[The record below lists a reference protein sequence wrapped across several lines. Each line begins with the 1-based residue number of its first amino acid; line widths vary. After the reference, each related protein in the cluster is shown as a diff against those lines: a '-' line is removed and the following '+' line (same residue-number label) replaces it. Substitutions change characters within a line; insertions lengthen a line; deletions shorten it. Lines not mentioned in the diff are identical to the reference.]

1 MNLSHPNPDSPL
13 IAYPYSQ
20 WTIGAASRNAHWQ
33 YAEGLAHN
41 DSFIATP
48 PPERWQAWFES
59 LLAYRRAAL
68 APDREEPALCFR
80 ISPARE
86 GEAGEPEGALHFDQ
100 FAYLLDLR
108 PGEALQFSLQVHA
121 PPAEARISAEFDLK
135 TKGEERGF
143 VVRQKLKAES
153 FPLALTGDWQTVS
166 ITVRVPEF
174 DPARFSA
181 APLLRFAL
189 EPSAPLTLRVKNV
202 RLAAPYS
209 QPRQALLERIQRYL
223 QKQAAEPLPPSFEGE
238 SGHFVMGF
246 VFLWDHAFWDAEHSR
261 WRVDEYCETMTR
273 EFGGVQS
280 VILWHS
286 YPNLGIDER
295 NQFDML
301 RNLPGGMDALRRM
314 AQAFQER
321 GVRVFLTCNP
331 WDLDTRR
338 PERPDFAE
346 LAALL
351 AESGADGIFLDTWRS
366 AQGPISI
373 FESET
378 SIRQEAAKFG
388 RRVAFSAEILPLL
401 KDLQGPDALTC
412 SWGQEIE
419 PFHVTDLS
427 LLKWLFPAHKQ
438 HFIQR
443 MSKDKTP
450 MLTHAW
456 LNGQG
461 VLVWENIFGTMNFWN
476 AADRKRL
483 RKMNILWQAMG
494 EIYSSERWKPFLP
507 TPNENLL
514 ASEWEADGWVVTHLC
529 NPLGGQRQVTLPTR
543 RGARVYDLWRG
554 RQVQPLAPGENPTVE
569 LLIEDFGCLLQIEGE
584 LPPERLARLNRLLE
598 SIQAE
603 NRAPLPDPDE
613 YARELPLYEPLSYPY
628 RAASGQPL
636 ALPWLK
642 VAGGDYALTVRHL
655 LREGGCYPDPDGR
668 DNHDL
673 KTIHEHGALW
683 ALHERRVTVP
693 PFDILPRVVTN
704 GEFEQF
710 LQASGYW
717 PREAENFLKHWG
729 VSSCPPALR
738 NQPVVYVSLEDARA
752 FCEWAGARLP
762 TEWEWQIAAEAH
774 PQEFLFNEVFEWNES
789 ERFDGRNRFVTLRG
803 GCRRWQTVS
812 SWWYFPGAPYGQP
825 AGGEQSPQAH
835 VKYFLLHPAI
845 DRAATIGFRCAAG

>member
-1 MNLSHPNPDSPL
+1 MTGRASP
-13 IAYPYSQ
+13 S
-20 WTIGAASRNAHWQ
+20 
-33 YAEGLAHN
+33 
-41 DSFIATP
+41 
-48 PPERWQAWFES
+48 
-59 LLAYRRAAL
+59 
-68 APDREEPALCFR
+68 
-80 ISPARE
+80 
-86 GEAGEPEGALHFDQ
+86 
-100 FAYLLDLR
+100 
-108 PGEALQFSLQVHA
+108 
-121 PPAEARISAEFDLK
+121 PPACRSSTL
-135 TKGEERGF
+135 
-143 VVRQKLKAES
+143 
-153 FPLALTGDWQTVS
+153 
-166 ITVRVPEF
+166 
-174 DPARFSA
+174 ARFSA

-189 EPSAPLTLRVKNV
+189 EPSAPLTLRVKDV
-202 RLAAPYS
+202 RLAAP
-209 QPRQALLERIQRYL
+209 PTEARQALLERIQRYL
-223 QKQAAEPLPPSFEGE
+223 RRQAAEPLPPRFAWE
-238 SGHFVMGF
+238 SGNFVMGF
-246 VFLWDHAFWDAEHSR
+246 VFLWDHAFWDAEGAR
-261 WRVDEYCETMTR
+261 WRAAEYCETMTR

-301 RNLPGGMDALRRM
+301 RQLPGGMDALRRM
-314 AQAFQER
+314 VQEFQER
-321 GVRVFLTCNP
+321 RRARLFDLQP

-346 LAALL
+346 LAGLL

-366 AQGPISI
+366 AQGPISL

-378 SIRQEAAKFG
+378 SIRQEAAKYD
-388 RRVAFSAEILPLL
+388 RRVAFSAEILPLR

-443 MSKDKTP
+443 MSHEKTP

-461 VLVWENIFGTMNFWN
+461 VVVWENIFGTMNFWQ

-483 RKMNILWQAMG
+483 RKMNALWQALG
-494 EIYSSERWKPFLP
+494 ETYSSERWKPFLP
-507 TPNENLL
+507 TPNPGLL
-514 ASEWEADGWVVTHLC
+514 ASEWEADGWTVTHLC
-529 NPLGGQRQVTLPTR
+529 NPSGGPRQVTLPAR

-554 RQVQPLAPGENPTVE
+554 RELLPQPRGESQAVE
-569 LLIEDFGCLLQIEGE
+569 LPIEDFGCLLQVEGQF
-584 LPPERLARLNRLLE
+584 PPERLARLLE
-598 SIQAE
+598 TLQAE
-603 NRAPLPDPDE
+603 DRAPLPAPDD
-613 YARELPLYEPLSYPY
+613 YARELPLYEPLAYSY
-628 RAASGQPL
+628 RAVSGQSL
-636 ALPWLK
+636 AFSWLK
-642 VAGGDYALTVRHL
+642 VAGGDYALTARHL

-673 KTIHEHGALW
+673 KTAHEHGALW
-683 ALHERRVTVP
+683 VLHQRRETVP
-693 PFDILPRVVTN
+693 AFDILPRVVTN
-704 GEFEQF
+704 EEFEQF
-710 LQASGYW
+710 LQAAGYW
-717 PREAENFLKHWG
+717 PRAAENFLRHWG
-729 VSSCPPALR
+729 GRRCPPALR
-738 NQPVVYVSLEDARA
+738 GQPVVYVSLEDARA

-762 TEWEWQIAAEAH
+762 AEWEWQIAAEAH
-774 PQEFLFNEVFEWNES
+774 PHEFVFNEVFEWNES

-845 DRAATIGFRCAAG
+845 DRAATIGFRCVAR